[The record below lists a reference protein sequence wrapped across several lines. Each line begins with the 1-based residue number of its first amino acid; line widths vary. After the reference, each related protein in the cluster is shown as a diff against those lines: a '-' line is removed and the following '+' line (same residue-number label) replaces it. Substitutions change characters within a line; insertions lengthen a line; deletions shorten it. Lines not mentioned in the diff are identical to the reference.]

1 MLDVKRFYIPFPL
14 IVFSS
19 FLVKTTSLT
28 RQTLSF
34 LETYGANCST
44 YTTYEVHQRQENATL
59 N

>member
-1 MLDVKRFYIPFPL
+1 MLDVRRFYIPFPL

-19 FLVKTTSLT
+19 FVGKTTSLT

-44 YTTYEVHQRQENATL
+44 YTTYEVHQLQQNASL
-59 N
+59 K